1 MAARKDSDKIALVSK
16 SGGGCATNRMYV
28 LTQEQKEEIGR
39 LAGYMSN
46 EQMADYFGIERNTL
60 KAIRDRDA
68 EVDRLYLKGRAQK
81 LMTYAEALE
90 GKALGSNPIGDTAAI
105 AFYLKTK
112 GNYRTADSIE
122 QVAAGNTE
130 KYYPPEI
137 REKYARM
144 IELDK
149 ICTFLDVDEVRDAIK
164 QYKINKK

>member
-28 LTQEQKEEIGR
+28 LTQEQKEEIGKM
-39 LAGYMSN
+39 AGYLTIT
-46 EQMADYFGIERNTL
+46 QIAHKFGIDINTFN
-60 KAIRDRDA
+60 AIRKRDA
-68 EVDRLYLKGRAQK
+68 EVDRLYLQGHANKI
-81 LMTYAEALE
+81 LVYADALE
-90 GKALGSNPIGDTAAI
+90 GKATGAKPEGDASSI
-105 AFYLKTK
+105 HFFMKTRA
-112 GNYRTADSIE
+112 GYRTADSIE

-149 ICTFLDVDEVRDAIK
+149 ICTFLDVDEVREAIK